1 MGMGSLLSR
10 QPTDRAAARLVDQQT
25 VPYRAATDVAFPVSP
40 DDTKHCGQ
48 EDAVDAVPADSLG
61 PSCTPELPSI
71 LGHPTTGA
79 SPMPMTTTARS
90 APDFLTAMAVEP
102 QVASAAERNK
112 DLVDM
117 QLRMRE
123 FSPQVH
129 QQVQRLEQENRISLA
144 LRRQRGW

>member
-1 MGMGSLLSR
+1 
-10 QPTDRAAARLVDQQT
+10 
-25 VPYRAATDVAFPVSP
+25 
-40 DDTKHCGQ
+40 
-48 EDAVDAVPADSLG
+48 
-61 PSCTPELPSI
+61 
-71 LGHPTTGA
+71 
-79 SPMPMTTTARS
+79 MTTTARS